1 MQKYIFGWGDT
12 YCKTALDNNQ
22 PLPLLQLSLISCN
35 CKQDISVH
43 IFCLK
48 NLLVFLLDMFCNIF
62 SWNVFF
68 FITVIALTTFSVLW
82 NNLEK
87 YLFYMLRNGLN
98 QVLNMILH
106 FGDNLHL
113 VFLCR
118 APYIPFCIDSVGLF
132 LRINAIFNSL
142 NFPSFQ
148 IYPHISIWFPCI
160 FFFFSKTYISW
171 SEWIVAIS
179 RSIFKFGEQKEKLE
193 SDYYRQV
200 EGESGDTY
208 ISLYF
213 TLVQKEGD

>member
-1 MQKYIFGWGDT
+1 MQGTSPSISEYLVFVFLTDLSIDILIRCSTNVLVLMQKYIFGWGDI

-62 SWNVFF
+62 SRNVFF
-68 FITVIALTTFSVLW
+68 LIPVHTIALITFSVLW

-106 FGDNLHL
+106 SLGNFGDSLLL

-118 APYIPFCIDSVGLF
+118 APIYSFCLDCFYKLMLYS
-132 LRINAIFNSL
+132 
-142 NFPSFQ
+142 
-148 IYPHISIWFPCI
+148 
-160 FFFFSKTYISW
+160 
-171 SEWIVAIS
+171 
-179 RSIFKFGEQKEKLE
+179 SIF
-193 SDYYRQV
+193 QV
-200 EGESGDTY
+200 SR
-208 ISLYF
+208 F
-213 TLVQKEGD
+213 TLKYPFDFPAFSFSSPKLT